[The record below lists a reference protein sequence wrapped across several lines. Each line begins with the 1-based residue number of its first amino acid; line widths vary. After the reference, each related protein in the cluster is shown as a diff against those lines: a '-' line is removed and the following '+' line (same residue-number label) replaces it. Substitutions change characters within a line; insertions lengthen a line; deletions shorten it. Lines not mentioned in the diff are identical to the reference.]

1 VSSGGSAQPPSRI
14 DLPASQIDAPWTVR
28 GLVASHK
35 PAAVLAG
42 AAFALTVVLI
52 VVAMLAASGGSVSDA
67 TSCTQ
72 WGSANVNQQ
81 HAYAKLYVREHG
93 SIPRWGSSPTMVINA
108 INAGCFQAYG
118 DDVSDNT
125 TIVQA
130 ISGNF

>member
-1 VSSGGSAQPPSRI
+1 VSSGGSASPPG
-14 DLPASQIDAPWTVR
+14 QIDAPWTVR

-35 PAAVLAG
+35 PAAVVAGGALA
-42 AAFALTVVLI
+42 LMVVLI
-52 VVAMLAASGGSVSDA
+52 VAAMLAASGGSVSDA

-72 WGSANVNQQ
+72 WGSANVDQQ
-81 HAYAKLYVREHG
+81 HTYAKLYVKEHG

-125 TIVQA
+125 TVIQA